1 MATPEEAKKLAG
13 KLLRRHNRYE
23 KTASFTMLG
32 NPGLAAGVTGRLKGW
47 GGWDGKYIV
56 TQATHTV
63 GAAGYITKIKLRR
76 TLGGY

>member
-1 MATPEEAKKLAG
+1 
-13 KLLRRHNRYE
+13 
-23 KTASFTMLG
+23 MLG